1 MMTMKK
7 NFFYLAMAAC
17 VAICNVSCGDDDDSS
32 SSEPKK
38 TDNVTLTTP
47 RYEDKAVEI
56 SITPA
61 VASTFEYS
69 GANYEK
75 LSDAEKNTLPK
86 MTSVD
91 LTEGGMAVFEF
102 TSTENGK
109 TKREYRTYPVES
121 VKDNTYTL
129 AGNRGWLKVEG
140 VTRAGGSAR
149 ITFSITIEFIE
160 PPIGEIVLS
169 TANGGAEAAVV
180 NYILSQAAAQGILT
194 EYLCR
199 TWNVTGMIL
208 DLEGDVNTFK
218 EFTGGNM
225 AQVRDEAISHGAEFT
240 ESEKAEFGKVIKS
253 VVVTKTGQLYINYG
267 NTTVDAC
274 DWGWISSEEGTFRIN
289 LKDSAMGNKFL
300 NDESVVDVNFKTDRL
315 VLKLSTKITGSKT
328 YNCALS
334 LQLQASN

>member
-1 MMTMKK
+1 MKK
-7 NFFYLAMAAC
+7 NFIYLALVAC
-17 VAICNVSCGDDDDSS
+17 VAMCNVSCGDDDDKS
-32 SSEPKK
+32 SSEPQK

-47 RYEDKAVEI
+47 KYEDKAVEI
-56 SITPA
+56 SITPE

-75 LSDAEKNTLPK
+75 LSDEAKATLPIL
-86 MTSVD
+86 TNID
-91 LTEGGMAVFEF
+91 LTEGGQAVFEF
-102 TSTENGK
+102 TSTANGK
-109 TKREYRTYPVES
+109 TTKQYRTYPVES
-121 VKDNTYTL
+121 VKDDVYTL
-129 AGNRGWLKVEG
+129 AGNRGWLKIEG
-140 VTRAGGSAR
+140 ITRAGSAR
-149 ITFSITIEFIE
+149 ITFSITIEFVE
-160 PPIGEIVLS
+160 TGVEVVLS
-169 TANGGAEAAVV
+169 TANGGGEAALV
-180 NYILSQAAAQGILT
+180 NYILAVAAAQGSLT

-240 ESEKAEFGKVIKS
+240 DSEKAAFSKVINS

-274 DWGWISSEEGTFRIN
+274 DWGWISQEEGTFRIN

-315 VLKLSTKITGSKT
+315 VLKLSTKITGNKT

-334 LQLQASN
+334 LQLQASK